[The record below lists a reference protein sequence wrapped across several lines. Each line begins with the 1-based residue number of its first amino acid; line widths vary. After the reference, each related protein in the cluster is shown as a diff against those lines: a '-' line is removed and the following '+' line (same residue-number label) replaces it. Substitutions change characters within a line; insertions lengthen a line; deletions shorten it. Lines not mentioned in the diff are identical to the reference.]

1 MVGCIGYDTMLDVGS
16 FYADTIAEIKKLPTL
31 TKRGSGELA
40 NMNEVHCG
48 SNCICYEDGEV
59 YFLTGRNKWEIYKSD
74 GGGSGGG
81 GGDDDDDPY
90 EYEDEDID
98 FHDWD

>member
-1 MVGCIGYDTMLDVGS
+1 MIGCIEYNMMLDVGS
-16 FYADTIAEIKKLPTL
+16 FYADTKAEQKKLPTL
-31 TKRGSGELA
+31 NRHGMAELS
-40 NMNEVHCG
+40 NMNEVHVG

-59 YFLTGRNKWEIYKSD
+59 YFLTGRNKWEKYLPE

-81 GGDDDDDPY
+81 GDDDDDDPY

-98 FHDWD
+98 FHEW